1 MSFGKR
7 MRAPIL
13 GGSGGS
19 ILMLIALA
27 TPAQAQTQSGEL
39 QGSGA
44 LVRQDF
50 SDCGNTTVSASD
62 PARVGGTVAITQTAA
77 GATNAAVTIAHGSP
91 DTAYNFYW
99 KCHNGLGVVRT
110 DANGAGS
117 GQFSFQS
124 QAGSTLT
131 FDLYPAGAPAGN
143 KFQSTRIT
151 PTLVASERPA
161 VLSLTPAQLA
171 SLRRGVAQMKA
182 WNSAPRGSAN
192 FRRSWIYWANM
203 HSYFGTGCAP
213 VSGLSAAGMSGL
225 SAQAKTNA
233 DEMATWCTCQ
243 HGTIQFLTWHR
254 MYLYYFEKVLQAAAG
269 DPNLRLPFWDYESH
283 AQIPPAYRD
292 QTYVNASGQT
302 VANPLY
308 IPNRQAALNAGGS
321 LTPAVVSTSNAM
333 AQTSYS
339 PFNSALEGTP
349 HGAVHCAV
357 GVANCPTGYMGAVP
371 AAGNDPIFYAHH
383 TNIDRLYE
391 CWLRV
396 SPSTRLPN
404 NSAQLN
410 TIFSFIDGTGALVQ
424 RKVADMLTVAQLGYH
439 YAAGGGCPVTA
450 KAVLGAIA
458 EQEAPLRTIPLLGP
472 TELKRGTTVVPLT
485 IAPQTRTLMLSA
497 LPEQGGA
504 TPRSRLVIDG
514 LRYDEPP
521 QVLYEVYLQ
530 DNAGKRVLL
539 GVINFFNQS
548 APHMEHD
555 GMAMAAPANEAAFD
569 ATEALATLGTGATAL
584 VLEPSTGVS
593 GATVARATEQLSP
606 RANVRF
612 SAARIEQR

>member
-7 MRAPIL
+7 TRSSIL
-13 GGSGGS
+13 VGSGLS
-19 ILMLIALA
+19 ILILVTLA
-27 TPAQAQTQSGEL
+27 TPAQAQSGEL
-39 QGSGA
+39 QGSGS

-77 GATNAAVTIAHGSP
+77 GATNAAVTLQHGSP
-91 DTAYNFYW
+91 NTAYDFYW

-110 DANGAGS
+110 DASGAGS
-117 GQFSFQS
+117 GQFAFQS

-131 FDLYPAGAPAGN
+131 FDMYPAGAPAGN

-151 PTLVASERPA
+151 PTLLASERPS
-161 VLSLTPAQLA
+161 VLSLNSAQLA

-182 WNSAPRGSAN
+182 WNTEPHGSAN

-225 SAQAKTNA
+225 TAQSKSNA
-233 DEMATWCTCQ
+233 DEQATWCTCQ
-243 HGTIQFLTWHR
+243 HRTIQFLTWHR
-254 MYLYYFEKVLQAAAG
+254 MYLYYFEKVLQAAAS
-269 DPNLRLPFWDYESH
+269 DANLRLPFWDYESN
-283 AQIPPAYRD
+283 AQMPKAYRD
-292 QTYVNASGQT
+292 QTYVNSMGQT

-308 IPNRQAALNAGGS
+308 IPNRQAQLNAGTANLS
-321 LTPAVVSTSNAM
+321 ASVVSTSNAM
-333 AQTSYS
+333 AQSSYS

-349 HGAVHCAV
+349 HGAVHCSV

-371 AAGNDPIFYAHH
+371 AAGNDPIFYTHH

-410 TIFSFIDGTGALVQ
+410 TTFSFIDGSGALVQ
-424 RKVADMLTVAQLGYH
+424 RKVADMLTTAQLGYH
-439 YAAGGGCPVTA
+439 YAAGGGCPVTS
-450 KAVLGAIA
+450 KAALTLAV
-458 EQEAPLRTIPLLGP
+458 EQEAPVRSIPLLGP

-485 IAPQTRTLMLSA
+485 IAPQTRSMLLSA
-497 LPEQGGA
+497 VPERGGA
-504 TPRSRLVIDG
+504 APHSRLVIDG
-514 LRYDEPP
+514 LTYDEAP

-530 DNAGKRVLL
+530 DSAGKRVLL

-555 GMAMAAPANEAAFD
+555 GMAMAAPASETAFD
-569 ATEALATLGTGATAL
+569 ATEALAKLGKGATAL
-584 VLEPSTGVS
+584 VLEPSSGVTGGTTAAAS
-593 GATVARATEQLSP
+593 ARISA